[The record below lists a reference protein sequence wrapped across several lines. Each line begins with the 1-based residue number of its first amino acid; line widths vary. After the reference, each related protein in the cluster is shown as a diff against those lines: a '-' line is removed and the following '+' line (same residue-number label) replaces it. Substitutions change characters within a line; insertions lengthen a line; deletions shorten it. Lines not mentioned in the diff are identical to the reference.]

1 VRSIEINT
9 AQNVTI
15 EYELAP
21 LHYRLLAFLLDLAIL
36 LTGELIMYLIGLWIF
51 GGDKGGFLYYCY
63 LLLFPALLFYTL
75 LSEVFMNG
83 QSVGKLALGIRIV
96 KLTGKQAT
104 LSDYIMRWL
113 FRSIDIYASMG
124 SLAAILVSST
134 DKNQRIGDIVANTVV
149 IKMRSARSLNLKD
162 LLNIH
167 SIDNY
172 QPRYPEVRNLT
183 EEDMLLVKSVLERN
197 RKYGNEAHKEAMEEL
212 VEKLTTVL
220 NISSLNQAKPDFLRT
235 LLNDYIVLTR

>member
-21 LHYRLLAFLLDLAIL
+21 LHFRLLAFLLDLAIL
-36 LTGELIMYLIGLWIF
+36 SAGILILYFLGLWLC
-51 GGDKGGFLYYCY
+51 GGYSDVFNYYGY
-63 LLLFPALLFYTL
+63 FVLIPVGLFYSL
-75 LSEVFMNG
+75 VSEVFMNG
-83 QSVGKLALGIRIV
+83 RSIGKLALGIRTV

-113 FRSIDIYASMG
+113 FRLIDIYLTSGA
-124 SLAAILVSST
+124 LAAILVSST
-134 DKNQRIGDIVANTVV
+134 EKNQRIGDIVANTVV
-149 IKMRSARSLNLKD
+149 IKLRPSRSLTLRD

-167 SIDNY
+167 SVDSY
-172 QPRYPEVRNLT
+172 EPRYPEVKYLS
-183 EEDMLLVKSVLERN
+183 EEDMLLVKNVLERN
-197 RKYGNEAHKEAMEEL
+197 RKYRNEFHLKAQDEL
-212 VEKLTTVL
+212 VSRLMDVLRINKLQQEKT
-220 NISSLNQAKPDFLRT
+220 DFLRT

>member
-21 LHYRLLAFLLDLAIL
+21 LYARLLAFLLDLAV
-36 LTGELIMYLIGLWIF
+36 IGA
-51 GGDKGGFLYYCY
+51 G
-63 LLLFPALLFYTL
+63 LLLFYFLGLLVTGGLSDVMMYYNYLVLVPIFLFYSL
-75 LSEVFMNG
+75 GSEIFMNG
-83 QSVGKLALGIRIV
+83 QSVGKLALGIRTV

-113 FRSIDIYASMG
+113 FRLVDIYLCFG
-124 SLAAILVSST
+124 SLAAILISST
-134 DKNQRIGDIVANTVV
+134 DKSQRIGDIVANTVV
-149 IKMRSARSLNLKD
+149 VRLRPSRVLRLKD
-162 LLNIH
+162 LLSIH

-172 QPRYPEVRNLT
+172 QPRYPEVRNLS

-197 RKYGNEAHKEAMEEL
+197 RKYANEAHREAQDEL
-212 VEKLTTVL
+212 VKKLMVLLQLPKLQQEK
-220 NISSLNQAKPDFLRT
+220 AEFLRT

>member
-21 LHYRLLAFLLDLAIL
+21 LHQRLLAFLLDQAIIGTAL
-36 LTGELIMYLIGLWIF
+36 VILYFLGLWIC
-51 GGDKGGFLYYCY
+51 GRYSDVMIYYTY
-63 LLLFPALLFYTL
+63 FILILVGLFYTL
-75 LSEVFMNG
+75 ISEIFMNG

-113 FRSIDIYASMG
+113 FRLVDIYMCFG
-124 SLAAILVSST
+124 SLCAILISST
-134 DKNQRIGDIVANTVV
+134 DKSQRIGDIVANTVV
-149 IKMRSARSLNLKD
+149 IKLRPSRALTLRD

-172 QPRYPEVRNLT
+172 EPRYPEVKYLS
-183 EEDMLLVKSVLERN
+183 EEDMLLVKNVLERN
-197 RKYGNEAHKEAMEEL
+197 RKFRNDAHLKAQEEL
-212 VEKLTTVL
+212 VAKLMEVLHIPKLQQEK
-220 NISSLNQAKPDFLRT
+220 PEFLRT

>member
-1 VRSIEINT
+1 LRSIEINT

-21 LHYRLLAFLLDLAIL
+21 LSYRLLAFLLDLAIIAG
-36 LTGELIMYLIGLWIF
+36 GELILFFIGLWIF
-51 GGDKGGFLYYCY
+51 GGYNGGFQVYYY
-63 LLLFPALLFYTL
+63 LILIPVFLFYAL
-75 LSEVFMNG
+75 LSEIFLSG
-83 QSVGKLALGIRIV
+83 QSVGKLALGIRII
-96 KLTGKQAT
+96 KITGKQAT
-104 LSDYIMRWL
+104 VSDYIMRWM
-113 FRSIDIYASMG
+113 FRLIDIYLSVGAVAS
-124 SLAAILVSST
+124 ILVSST

-149 IKMRSARSLNLKD
+149 IKLRSSRSLKLKD

-172 QPRYPEVRNLT
+172 QPRYPDVRYLS

-197 RKYGNEAHKEAMEEL
+197 RKYGNEAHKEALEEL
-212 VEKLTTVL
+212 VTRLMMVLKINRLQQEK
-220 NISSLNQAKPDFLRT
+220 ADFLRT